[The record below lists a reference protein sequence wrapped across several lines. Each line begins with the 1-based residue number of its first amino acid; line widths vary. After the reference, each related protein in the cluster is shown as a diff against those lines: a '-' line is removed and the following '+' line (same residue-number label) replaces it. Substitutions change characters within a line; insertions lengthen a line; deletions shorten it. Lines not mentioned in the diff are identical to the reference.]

1 MMEQLA
7 ASSLGGGLVGGRP
20 IGPGAGALPLTGGV
34 EWPVGGVE
42 PPGTVAPA
50 STVTLAP
57 GMTMAEI
64 EKAAILAA
72 LRETRGNRRKAAE
85 ILQIGERT
93 MYRKLK
99 EYQVPDRF
107 GESGSGGVTPWGD
120 GRLPPDSSHRGH
132 SGGITPSL
140 PVA

>member
-7 ASSLGGGLVGGRP
+7 SGGSGGGMAGGRP
-20 IGPGAGALPLTGGV
+20 IGLGAGTLLQGGGV
-34 EWPVGGVE
+34 EWLGGGVE
-42 PPGTVAPA
+42 PPGTVAP
-50 STVTLAP
+50 SSGVTLAP

-107 GESGSGGVTPWGD
+107 GE
-120 GRLPPDSSHRGH
+120 
-132 SGGITPSL
+132 
-140 PVA
+140 